1 MFFRRRKGGICL
13 EGEKAGE
20 EENSEENDGERE
32 DEDENEGDKKKKA
45 HIDQLWAEFKSNS
58 SGNIVKGKDSSVAKE
73 TNSSKEDTNTEDK
86 VLFTLLVLLASINL
100 EI

>member
-20 EENSEENDGERE
+20 ENSEENEGERE
-32 DEDENEGDKKKKA
+32 DEDDKEGDKKKKT
-45 HIDQLWAEFKSNS
+45 HIDQLWVEFKSNS
-58 SGNIVKGKDSSVAKE
+58 SGNFVKGKDSSVAKE